1 MVKSKVINNSESGN
15 HSRRRE
21 MRNNQKSRNSSSK
34 RAPNETESLER
45 ADAAEERKEITP
57 EGLRQ

>member
-1 MVKSKVINNSESGN
+1 
-15 HSRRRE
+15 